1 MGFGSIVSQIIM
13 FIAVISLATGVVV
26 VFKTYVDQS
35 NSAMTEQWKGMS
47 NNLKTD
53 ILITSATFN
62 STTNL
67 TTIYVQ
73 NKGKTL
79 LSLSYIDVYLD
90 NMFVPRSASNRSMA
104 IESSTDIRNPGVFD
118 PTEIMKIEVNY
129 SLNNGSHL
137 VDVATEYGVIDT
149 FSFTS

>member
-26 VFKTYVDQS
+26 VFKTYVDES

-53 ILITSATFN
+53 IDITSANYN

-67 TTIYVQ
+67 TTIYVM
-73 NKGKTL
+73 NKGKTM
-79 LSLSYIDVYLD
+79 LSLTYMDVYLD
-90 NMFVPRSASNRSMA
+90 NMFVPRSTSNRSMA
-104 IESSTDIRNPGVFD
+104 IESSTDVRNVGVFD

-129 SLNNGSHL
+129 SLNSGTHL
-137 VDVATEYGVIDT
+137 VDVTTEYGVKDT